1 MFKISILKSSL
12 ITFSFL
18 SFNFSFKAALLED
31 VTHLIESL
39 TTDDVFSWKF
49 CINILR
55 NILRNIYHLL
65 EDR

>member
-1 MFKISILKSSL
+1 MI
-12 ITFSFL
+12 ITFSFF
-18 SFNFSFKAALLED
+18 SFYFSFKAALLED
-31 VTHLIESL
+31 VTQLIQSL